1 MFRVIATSLK
11 TGILTEANP
20 FGGQASFGFPVI
32 DFSRCTACQACAR
45 SCPTGAIQAAATGP
59 GTRTVSLSH
68 AACIQCGECVTA
80 CPEQAV
86 SVSSEVNVAA
96 HTRDQLAQSASFDI
110 DPPTGRGVFRQL
122 DVPSGMSLS
131 DAAARLRERIRG
143 RLGRSLH
150 VRQVD
155 AGSCNGCELEIAA
168 TTNPFYDLER
178 FGIHLVASPRHA
190 DVLLVTG
197 PVTRNMEIAL
207 RRTYEAAPEPRVVV
221 AVGACGCSGG
231 IFGEGT
237 YAAIGG
243 VDRVLPVDVYIPGCP
258 PRPQAILNGLLVAMG
273 GSGSAGSRGRI
284 GASRSS
290 ATSVRPHR
298 RLNRVSG
305 LAVSCDEDERAARG
319 FACPARSQSRPGNL
333 HAVA

>member
-1 MFRVIATSLK
+1 
-11 TGILTEANP
+11 
-20 FGGQASFGFPVI
+20 
-32 DFSRCTACQACAR
+32 
-45 SCPTGAIQAAATGP
+45 
-59 GTRTVSLSH
+59 LSY
-68 AACIQCGECVTA
+68 AACIQCRACVTA

-86 SVSSEVNVAA
+86 SVSTDIEIAA
-96 HTRDQLAQSASFDI
+96 YTRQQLARTASFTMDQT
-110 DPPTGRGVFRQL
+110 TGRGTFDQVNVEAGL
-122 DVPSGMSLS
+122 SLS
-131 DAAARLRERIRG
+131 ESAARLRERIRG

-168 TTNPFYDLER
+168 TTNPLYDLER

-237 YAAIGG
+237 YAAVGG
-243 VDRVLPVDVYIPGCP
+243 VDCVLPVDVYIPGCP

-273 GSGSAGSRGRI
+273 
-284 GASRSS
+284 
-290 ATSVRPHR
+290 VR
-298 RLNRVSG
+298 
-305 LAVSCDEDERAARG
+305 EARG
-319 FACPARSQSRPGNL
+319 GL
-333 HAVA
+333 

>member
-1 MFRVIATSLK
+1 MLGVIAKSLR
-11 TGILTEANP
+11 TGVLTEDKP
-20 FGGQASFGFPVI
+20 FDGRASFGFPLI
-32 DFSRCTACQACAR
+32 DFSRCTACDTCAAV
-45 SCPTGAIQAAATGP
+45 CPTGAIQTAEPAP
-59 GTRTVSLSH
+59 GRRTLSLSYG
-68 AACIQCGECVTA
+68 ACIQCQACVA
-80 CPEQAV
+80 DCPERAV
-86 SVSSEVNVAA
+86 SVSTAIDVAA
-96 HTRDQLAQSASFDI
+96 FNRQQLVRAGSFDI
-110 DPPTGRGVFRQL
+110 DPTSGRSIFREDLVQAG
-122 DVPSGMSLS
+122 PSLS
-131 DAAARLRERIRG
+131 ESAGRLRERIRG

-168 TTNPFYDLER
+168 TANPMYDMER

-237 YAAIGG
+237 FASVGG
-243 VDRVLPVDVYIPGCP
+243 VDRVVPVDVYIPGCP

-273 GSGSAGSRGRI
+273 
-284 GASRSS
+284 
-290 ATSVRPHR
+290 VREA
-298 RLNRVSG
+298 RL
-305 LAVSCDEDERAARG
+305 
-319 FACPARSQSRPGNL
+319 PT
-333 HAVA
+333 

>member
-1 MFRVIATSLK
+1 MFSLIMK
-11 TGILTEANP
+11 SLQTGVLTEANP
-20 FGGQASFGFPVI
+20 FGSHVSFGFPVI
-32 DFSRCTACQACAR
+32 DFSRCTACGECER
-45 SCPTGAIQAAATGP
+45 SCPTGAIQTATP
-59 GTRTVSLSH
+59 APDRKTVSLSY
-68 AACIQCGECVTA
+68 AACIQCRACVTA

-86 SVSSEVNVAA
+86 GVSTDVEIAA
-96 HTRDQLAQSASFDI
+96 YSRQQLARTASFTME
-110 DPPTGRGVFRQL
+110 PATGRGTFDRV
-122 DVPSGMSLS
+122 DVEAGCSLS
-131 DAAARLRERIRG
+131 ESATRLSERIRG

-168 TTNPFYDLER
+168 TTNPLYDLER

-207 RRTYEAAPEPRVVV
+207 RRTYDAAPEPRVVV

-231 IFGEGT
+231 IFGEGA
-237 YAAIGG
+237 YAAVGG

-273 GSGSAGSRGRI
+273 
-284 GASRSS
+284 
-290 ATSVRPHR
+290 VRE
-298 RLNRVSG
+298 
-305 LAVSCDEDERAARG
+305 ARAYN
-319 FACPARSQSRPGNL
+319 PPVQ
-333 HAVA
+333 

>member
-1 MFRVIATSLK
+1 MFSIIAKSLK
-11 TGILTEANP
+11 TGVLTEVNP
-20 FGGQASFGFPVI
+20 FGGHASFGFPTI
-32 DFSRCTACQACAR
+32 DFSRCTACDECAR
-45 SCPTGAIQAAATGP
+45 ACPTGAIQSATPAP
-59 GTRTVSLSH
+59 GRKTLSLSY
-68 AACIQCGECVTA
+68 AACIQCRACVTG

-86 SVSSEVNVAA
+86 SVSSAVEIAA
-96 HTRDQLAQSASFDI
+96 YSREQLAQTASFDI
-110 DPPTGRGVFRQL
+110 DPMTGRSTFREVEAHAGL
-122 DVPSGMSLS
+122 SLS
-131 DAAARLRERIRG
+131 ESADRLRERIRG

-155 AGSCNGCELEIAA
+155 AGSCNGCELEIGA
-168 TTNPFYDLER
+168 TTNPLYDLER

-207 RRTYEAAPEPRVVV
+207 RRTYEAAPDPRIVV

-243 VDRVLPVDVYIPGCP
+243 VDRVVPVDVYIPGCP

-273 GSGSAGSRGRI
+273 VREARVGLEPGR
-284 GASRSS
+284 
-290 ATSVRPHR
+290 
-298 RLNRVSG
+298 
-305 LAVSCDEDERAARG
+305 
-319 FACPARSQSRPGNL
+319 
-333 HAVA
+333 